1 MRISKQNI
9 FLGLLTPVLIVLFGL
24 LFQTKIQH
32 KMRDFEVYWQA
43 GTRAIAAESL
53 YRPEDGHYQFKYLP
67 AFALAVSPLSA
78 LSLPLA
84 KMLWYA
90 LSVGLIFLILFCSWR
105 LLPRHLQP
113 AWILILLTLVVVA
126 KFFGH
131 ELTLGQSNL
140 LMLALVLLALGQIRS
155 GKETWAGLLLGA
167 CRT

>member
-1 MRISKQNI
+1 MGPARLGVELVWNWTRKIRASTLRISKQNI
-9 FLGLLTPVLIVLFGL
+9 FLGLLTPVLVVLFGL

-53 YRPEDGHYQFKYLP
+53 YRPEDGHYQFKCLP

-90 LSVGLIFLILFCSWR
+90 LSVGLIFLILF
-105 LLPRHLQP
+105 
-113 AWILILLTLVVVA
+113 
-126 KFFGH
+126 
-131 ELTLGQSNL
+131 
-140 LMLALVLLALGQIRS
+140 
-155 GKETWAGLLLGA
+155 
-167 CRT
+167 